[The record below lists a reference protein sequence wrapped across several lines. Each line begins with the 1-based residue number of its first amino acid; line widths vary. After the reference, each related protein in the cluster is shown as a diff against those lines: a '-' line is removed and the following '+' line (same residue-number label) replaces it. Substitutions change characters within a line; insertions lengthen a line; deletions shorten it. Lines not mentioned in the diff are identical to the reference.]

1 MRFEYLVII
10 GILLLSSYMYL
21 EGFQNEVE
29 YVTATLDH
37 RTYLVRNLP
46 DKGEAANSLARIR
59 QTLMHVVNTLSQKYP
74 KDERCRRMIFK
85 FRPDNI
91 SESSDKGKYTS
102 YSVNKGEKVIFCLRQ
117 RDEHNQLVNQN
128 TMLFVALHELSHIMT
143 KSVGHT
149 EEFWDNFRFILRE
162 AIQMGLYH
170 HQKFHQTPEPYCGT
184 MITDTPLKSI

>member
-117 RDEHNQLVNQN
+117 RDERN
-128 TMLFVALHELSHIMT
+128 

-184 MITDTPLKSI
+184 MITDTTLKSI